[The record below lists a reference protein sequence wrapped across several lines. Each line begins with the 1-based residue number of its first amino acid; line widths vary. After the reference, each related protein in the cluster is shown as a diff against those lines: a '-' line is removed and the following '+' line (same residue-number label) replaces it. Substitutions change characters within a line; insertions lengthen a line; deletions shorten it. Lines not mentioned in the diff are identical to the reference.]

1 MLQGHD
7 PLIIE
12 KTTKGEAE
20 SQKVVSLS
28 SHFTTHSNTKK
39 EGKENAA
46 FRAQSSTKKD
56 EEEETG
62 SEEEG

>member
-12 KTTKGEAE
+12 NNKKRGRH

-28 SHFTTHSNTKK
+28 SHFTTHSKH
-39 EGKENAA
+39 KENVA
-46 FRAQSSTKKD
+46 FQAQSSTNK
-56 EEEETG
+56 EEEENK
-62 SEEEG
+62 